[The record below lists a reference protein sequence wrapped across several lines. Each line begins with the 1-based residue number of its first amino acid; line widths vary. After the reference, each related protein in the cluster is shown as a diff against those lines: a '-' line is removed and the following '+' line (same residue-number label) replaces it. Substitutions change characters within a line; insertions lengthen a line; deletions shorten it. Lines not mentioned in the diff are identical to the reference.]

1 MCAVYGPRNSSGRTA
16 GSKAYSP
23 LGNLNCEIEFLPF
36 SSFARRPYQKV
47 CSPLTT
53 YLFKYCKDAEE
64 SELSTILESSLEPA
78 VRRDLFPNAHVDV
91 YISILQ
97 DDGSVL
103 SASILA
109 ASTALAQAQIEMYDT
124 VVACSALIHESMVI
138 VDPTQTEVNL
148 LGKGAGSMA
157 LVTCA
162 LMPNSNR
169 ITQVHSVGPISSSL
183 LQETLN
189 MTMDGA
195 KAVYQS
201 TVKPAISAE

>member
-1 MCAVYGPRNSSGRTA
+1 MELGSTKLTCAVYGPRNSSGRTT

-36 SSFARRPYQKV
+36 SSYVRRPYQK
-47 CSPLTT
+47 
-53 YLFKYCKDAEE
+53 DAEE
-64 SELSTILESSLEPA
+64 TELSAILESSLEPA
-78 VRRDLFPNAHVDV
+78 VRRDLFPNAHVDI
-91 YISILQ
+91 YISVLQ

-103 SASILA
+103 AASILA
-109 ASTALAQAQIEMYDT
+109 ASTALAQAQIEMYDS

-138 VDPTQTEVNL
+138 VDPTQTEVSI
-148 LGKGAGSMA
+148 LGKEARSRA

-162 LMPNSNR
+162 LMPNMNR
-169 ITQVHSVGPISSSL
+169 VTQVHSVGPLSSSL

-195 KAVYQS
+195 KAVYHS
-201 TVKPAISAE
+201 SVKPAILSE